1 VLDADRARELRT
13 VSDRLQLASPFV
25 FRDRLHAGAVLA
37 RALDRKVDE
46 DAVVVGLARGGV
58 VLAARVARALGL
70 PLDFVAVRKVTHPL
84 EPEYARGAVAPGA
97 QAYVRARDG
106 LTDDQLAI
114 AVALAQCKARALN
127 HKLRGAR
134 RQPSFVGRTALLVDD
149 GIATG
154 ATMIAA
160 ARWAIE
166 RGAGRVIAAAP
177 VGAQEAVD
185 LVRREVDEV
194 VCPYTADDLGAV
206 ALCYLDFPQVDDE
219 DVAELLRAARQTRPT
234 LVAR

>member
-1 VLDADRARELRT
+1 MR
-13 VSDRLQLASPFV
+13 LASPFV

-37 RALDRKVDE
+37 RALDQKVDE
-46 DAVVVGLARGGV
+46 DAIVVGLARGGV
-58 VLAARVARALGL
+58 VLAARIARALGL

-84 EPEYARGAVAPGA
+84 QPEYALGAVAPGA
-97 QAYVRARDG
+97 QVYVRARNG
-106 LTDDQLAI
+106 LTDDQLAA
-114 AVALAQCKARALN
+114 AVALAQRKARALDR
-127 HKLRGAR
+127 KLRGAR
-134 RQPSFVGRTALLVDD
+134 LQPSFAGRTALLVDD
-149 GIATG
+149 GLATG

-177 VGAQEAVD
+177 VGAQEAID
-185 LVRREVDEV
+185 LVRREADDV

-206 ALCYLDFPQVDDE
+206 GLCYLNFPEVDDE
-219 DVAELLRAARQTRPT
+219 DVAELLRAARQTLPT